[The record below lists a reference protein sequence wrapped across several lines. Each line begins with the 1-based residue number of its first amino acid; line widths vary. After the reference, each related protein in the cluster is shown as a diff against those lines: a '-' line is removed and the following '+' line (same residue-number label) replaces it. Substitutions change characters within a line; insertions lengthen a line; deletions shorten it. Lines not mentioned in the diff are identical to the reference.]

1 MKTSMFAAGA
11 ALALLA
17 LTACGQQ
24 ADQATGAGSSTTS
37 PPSSTTTAA
46 PTTAPSSVSPTAPA
60 TTPAPGKPTEPP
72 VTGVPAEFAPLPAGQ
87 VESKSLPDTYN
98 ERRVW
103 SSPDGKTLQL
113 IGMAR
118 DACEVIEGVVEEF
131 SATTVRIALR
141 PMAQPQGGPEGQA
154 CAMVIT
160 PKPVTVPLREP
171 LGKRTVIVT
180 ADI

>member
-1 MKTSMFAAGA
+1 MKTSKFAAGA

-24 ADQATGAGSSTTS
+24 TDQAGAGSSSTT

-46 PTTAPSSVSPTAPA
+46 PTTAPPSVTPTSQA
-60 TTPAPGKPTEPP
+60 TTPAPGTATEPP
-72 VTGVPAEFAPLPAGQ
+72 ATGVPPEFTPLPVGQ
-87 VESKSLPDTYN
+87 VESKSLPDVYT

-118 DACEVIEGVVEEF
+118 DACGMVEGVVEEF
-131 SATTVRIALR
+131 SATTVRVLLR

-160 PKPVTVPLREP
+160 PKPVTVPLREAV
-171 LGKRTVIVT
+171 GKRTVIVV
-180 ADI
+180 AEG

>member
-1 MKTSMFAAGA
+1 MKTSLFAAGA

-24 ADQATGAGSSTTS
+24 ADQAGAGPSSTT

-46 PTTAPSSVSPTAPA
+46 PTTAPSSVQPTPPA
-60 TTPAPGKPTEPP
+60 TTPAPGTATAPP
-72 VTGVPAEFAPLPAGQ
+72 ATGVPPEFKEIPSGQ
-87 VESKSLPDTYN
+87 VESKSLPEVYT

-103 SSPDGKTLQL
+103 SSPDGRTLQL

-118 DACEVIEGVVEEF
+118 DTCGVVEGVVEEF

-160 PKPVTVPLREP
+160 PKPVTVALREP
-171 LGKRTVIVT
+171 VGKRTVIVT
-180 ADI
+180 AEG